1 VSLRGWESRDEDG
14 STSTRA
20 LGYCLLMYGRM
31 RLAGLGPGHEV
42 TELDFAD
49 KGVNSE
55 VEAGL
60 LEAGTQQR
68 QEAQSGRGCLQSALC
83 ALQPSLLC

>member
-1 VSLRGWESRDEDG
+1 M
-14 STSTRA
+14 

-31 RLAGLGPGHEV
+31 GLGHEV
-42 TELDFAD
+42 TELDRAD

-55 VEAGL
+55 VEDGFAGS

-68 QEAQSGRGCLQSALC
+68 QEAQLRFVLC
-83 ALQPSLLC
+83 RIAVLSPLLKEPHACTLLL

>member
-1 VSLRGWESRDEDG
+1 M
-14 STSTRA
+14 

-31 RLAGLGPGHEV
+31 GLGHEV
-42 TELDFAD
+42 TELDRAD

-55 VEAGL
+55 VEDGFAGS

-68 QEAQSGRGCLQSALC
+68 QEAQRMSALC
-83 ALQPSLLC
+83 ALQKLQSFFLC